1 MSESISIVIPAFQEQ
16 GNIFRLVSDI
26 KQVLSAEKEWEII
39 IVDDGSNDETWERI
53 AALHGKDSRV
63 KGLRLTRNFGHQH
76 ALYAGLFFARGN
88 AVITMDADLQ
98 HPPEVIKELLEAW
111 RNGYK
116 IVNTIRTDHP
126 NISWTKRFTSK
137 VFYSVFSLL
146 SGVKLSAGMA
156 DFRLLDRQVVDRLL
170 DMGEYH
176 LFLRGMVQWM
186 GYSSHVI
193 PYSSGNR
200 LSGNSQY
207 NVGKMLKLA
216 WTGITSYSIIPLRV
230 ATTVGIITSIFAF
243 GGLFYAL
250 YAKFVISD
258 VVAGWTSLISFLS
271 LLFGVLFIVI
281 GVLGE
286 YIARILEQVRGRPRF
301 IVSEDKGL
309 SLPDKTS
316 NKATRP

>member
-1 MSESISIVIPAFQEQ
+1 MGTTISIVIPAYQEQ
-16 GNIFRLVSDI
+16 ENISRLVAEI
-26 KQVLSAEKEWEII
+26 KEVLASEKDWEII
-39 IVDDGSNDETWERI
+39 LVDDGSNDKTWDVI
-53 AALHGKDSRV
+53 SMLHDEDSRV
-63 KGLRLTRNFGHQH
+63 RGLRLTRNFGHQH
-76 ALYAGLFFARGN
+76 ALFAGLFFATGK

-98 HPPEVIKELLEAW
+98 HPPQVVPKLIEAW

-116 IVNTIRTDHP
+116 IVNTIRIDHP
-126 NISWTKRFTSK
+126 NISWIKRFTSK
-137 VFYSVFSLL
+137 MFYSIFSFL

-156 DFRLLDRQVVDRLL
+156 DFRLLDRQVVDKLL
-170 DMGEYH
+170 DLGEYH

-186 GYSSHVI
+186 GYSSRII
-193 PYSSGNR
+193 PYNSGQR

-207 NVGKMLKLA
+207 NLGKMLKLA
-216 WTGITSYSIIPLRV
+216 WTGITSYSIIPLRL

-301 IVSEDKGL
+301 IVGESKGL
-309 SLPDKTS
+309 SSSREAS
-316 NKATRP
+316 NRAERY

>member
-1 MSESISIVIPAFQEQ
+1 MSTTISIIVPAYQEED
-16 GNIFRLVSDI
+16 NIGSLVTEI
-26 KQVLSAEKEWEII
+26 KKVLAVEKEWEII
-39 IVDDGSNDETWERI
+39 LVDDGSNDRTWERI
-53 AALHGKDSRV
+53 SFLHDKDSRV

-76 ALYAGLFFARGN
+76 ALYAGLSFANGD
-88 AVITMDADLQ
+88 AVVTMDADLQ
-98 HPPEVIKELLEAW
+98 HPPAVISELLKAW
-111 RNGYK
+111 RSGYK
-116 IVNTIRTDHP
+116 IVNTMRIDRA
-126 NISWTKRFTSK
+126 NIPWVKRVTSK
-137 VFYSVFSLL
+137 MFYAVFSFL

-156 DFRLLDRQVVDRLL
+156 DFRLLDRQVVDKLL
-170 DMGEYH
+170 DLGEYH

-186 GYSSHVI
+186 GYSSDTI
-193 PYSSGNR
+193 TYSSGQR
-200 LSGNSQY
+200 LSGNSRY
-207 NVGKMLKLA
+207 NLGKMIKLA
-216 WTGITSYSIIPLRV
+216 WTGITSYSIVPLRL

-301 IVSEDKGL
+301 IVGESIGV

-316 NKATRP
+316 NNAEKP

>member
-1 MSESISIVIPAFQEQ
+1 MSTEISVIIPAYQEQ
-16 GNIFRLVSDI
+16 DNIGTLVAGI
-26 KQVLSAEKEWEII
+26 KKALATEGKWEII
-39 IVDDGSNDETWERI
+39 FVDDGSMDMTWERI
-53 AALHGKDSRV
+53 SMLHDEDSRV
-63 KGLRLTRNFGHQH
+63 KGVRLTRNFGHQH
-76 ALYAGLFFARGN
+76 ALYAGLFFAKGD

-98 HPPEVIKELLEAW
+98 HPPEVISKLLEAW
-111 RNGYK
+111 RSGYR

-126 NISWTKRFTSK
+126 NIPWTKRFTSRI
-137 VFYSVFSLL
+137 FYSVFSLL

-170 DMGEYH
+170 DLGEYH

-186 GYSSHVI
+186 GYSSHVT
-193 PYSSGNR
+193 PYNSGKR

-207 NVGKMLKLA
+207 NLGKMLKLA
-216 WTGITSYSIIPLRV
+216 WTGITSYSIIPLRL

-301 IVSEDKGL
+301 IVGESKGL
-309 SLPDKTS
+309 SSSREAS
-316 NKATRP
+316 NRAERY

>member
-1 MSESISIVIPAFQEQ
+1 MSKTISIIVPAYQEQ
-16 GNIFRLVSDI
+16 DNIGSLVNEI
-26 KQVLSAEKEWEII
+26 KEVLTDEKEWEII
-39 IVDDGSNDETWERI
+39 LVDDGSNDRTYERI
-53 AALHGKDSRV
+53 SMLHDKDSRV

-76 ALYAGLFFARGN
+76 ALYAGLFFADGD
-88 AVITMDADLQ
+88 AVVTMDADLQ
-98 HPPEVIKELLEAW
+98 HPPAVISELLKAW
-111 RNGYK
+111 RSGYK
-116 IVNTIRTDHP
+116 IVNTMRIDHA
-126 NISWTKRFTSK
+126 NIPWVKRFTSK
-137 VFYSVFSLL
+137 MFYAVFSFL

-156 DFRLLDRQVVDRLL
+156 DFRLLDRQVVDKLL
-170 DMGEYH
+170 DLGEYH

-186 GYSSHVI
+186 GYSSRTI
-193 PYSSGNR
+193 TYSSGQR

-207 NVGKMLKLA
+207 NFGKMIKLA
-216 WTGITSYSIIPLRV
+216 WTGITSYSIVPLRL

-301 IVSEDKGL
+301 IVGESKGL
-309 SLPDKTS
+309 SLSRKTS
-316 NKATRP
+316 NESKKT